1 MTMDMVCFILF
12 LFHDL
17 SLDFQ
22 TRILRYVPL
31 IEQEPFTIPE
41 HLSTLPVFSGVH
53 GANILDFSSFFF
65 GALHRL
71 CSVLR
76 ILIHTNLGKRT

>member
-53 GANILDFSSFFF
+53 GAKILDFSSFFF

-76 ILIHTNLGKRT
+76 LLIHTNLGKRT